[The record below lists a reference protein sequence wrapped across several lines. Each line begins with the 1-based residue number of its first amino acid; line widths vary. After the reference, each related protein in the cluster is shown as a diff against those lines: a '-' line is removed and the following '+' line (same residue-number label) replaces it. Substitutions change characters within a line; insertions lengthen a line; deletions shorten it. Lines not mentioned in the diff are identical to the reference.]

1 MKRLIYHTIF
11 CLTPFFAFSQK
22 VRVEFILIDST
33 HPTHTE
39 FFLASNQNSW
49 NPGDSLYKFKK
60 EEDGT
65 NRLVTYFDKGT
76 LVEFKFTRGS
86 WETVECF
93 LDGKDQDN
101 KELKTNTDGKQI
113 YIIKAWK
120 DQFKTV
126 AKQHTA
132 SSRVRIMDTAFFIPQ
147 LNRKRR
153 IWIYLPKDY
162 ENSKARYPVLYMQD
176 GQNLF
181 D

>member
-1 MKRLIYHTIF
+1 MKRLIYHSIF

-22 VRVEFILIDST
+22 VRIEFILIDST

-101 KELKTNTDGKQI
+101 KELKQIQTGNKFILSKPGKI
-113 YIIKAWK
+113 SLKLLLNN
-120 DQFKTV
+120 
-126 AKQHTA
+126 
-132 SSRVRIMDTAFFIPQ
+132 IP
-147 LNRKRR
+147 L
-153 IWIYLPKDY
+153 LP
-162 ENSKARYPVLYMQD
+162 
-176 GQNLF
+176 G
-181 D
+181 

>member
-1 MKRLIYHTIF
+1 MKRIIYHFIF
-11 CLTPFFAFSQK
+11 WLTPFFAFSQK
-22 VRVEFILIDST
+22 VRIEFILIDST

-93 LDGKDQDN
+93 FDGKDQDN
-101 KELKTNTDGKQI
+101 KELKQIQTGNKFILSKPGKI
-113 YIIKAWK
+113 SLKLLLNN
-120 DQFKTV
+120 
-126 AKQHTA
+126 
-132 SSRVRIMDTAFFIPQ
+132 IP
-147 LNRKRR
+147 L
-153 IWIYLPKDY
+153 LP
-162 ENSKARYPVLYMQD
+162 
-176 GQNLF
+176 G
-181 D
+181 